1 VARRYC
7 RLLLGTALAVALA
20 GGLSSTA
27 FAKGDGL
34 PLSVRIL
41 GAAGERQIDFV
52 SSADLEGALAF
63 NNQVADL
70 EQMATPL
77 VFSAGRQG
85 GWPNP
90 GLASYYEIDF
100 NQPLTADRF
109 PWNGMSRP
117 QFYFYPARGST
128 PAYVRLHVTRG
139 SQPAVDGWQP
149 ARPEFTKL
157 LTPHLIGLT
166 PIHPTRAPAAYQG
179 AWLPATVLLF
189 LGASVFLV
197 GYFMPV
203 VAMPRT
209 K

>member
-1 VARRYC
+1 V
-7 RLLLGTALAVALA
+7 LLGTVLATMLA
-20 GGLSSTA
+20 GGLGSA
-27 FAKGDGL
+27 ALAKGNGL
-34 PLSVRIL
+34 PLNVRIV

-52 SSADLEGALAF
+52 SSANLDGALAF

-70 EQMATPL
+70 EQVATPL

-100 NQPLTADRF
+100 NQPLTTDRF

-117 QFYFYPARGST
+117 HFYFYPTRGST

-139 SQPAVDGWQP
+139 AEPPVDGWLL
-149 ARPEFTKL
+149 ARPEFTQL
-157 LTPHLIGLT
+157 VAPHLNGLT
-166 PIHPTRAPAAYQG
+166 PMHPPPQQVPVR
-179 AWLPATVLLF
+179 WLPGAVLVF
-189 LGASVFLV
+189 LGVGAFLV

-209 K
+209 KYRWPAI